1 MGSVDRG
8 IAELEETNFK
18 QVARPSAMASS
29 DKIWHYE
36 QVKIKDSEY
45 AKKCGIGGDCY
56 FYVSKG
62 QIKISQLDNKT
73 SLDLAISRI
82 RTWGAS
88 STTFFLELGSR
99 SPAGEGRL
107 EMTHKNPNDLRLMVR
122 ETTSTRRQPGASS
135 GGASKAP
142 RRTDYA
148 VEEQYYDSEIPGPGP
163 RGGVADE
170 NDYNDGPRRAGDRSN
185 YITEEAPEE
194 NYEDQYDY
202 GEV

>member
-1 MGSVDRG
+1 MGVVTLIAQIEDVIYLSKGGKYSV
-8 IAELEETNFK
+8 
-18 QVARPSAMASS
+18 MASS
-29 DKIWHYE
+29 DKVWHYE

-122 ETTSTRRQPGASS
+122 ETTSTRRQPGAGGGS
-135 GGASKAP
+135 GGGSSRPP
-142 RRTDYA
+142 RQPMDA
-148 VEEQYYDSEIPGPGP
+148 VEEQYYDSEISRAGSP
-163 RGGVADE
+163 RG
-170 NDYNDGPRRAGDRSN
+170 RW
-185 YITEEAPEE
+185 
-194 NYEDQYDY
+194 
-202 GEV
+202 

>member
-8 IAELEETNFK
+8 IAEFEETNFK
-18 QVARPSAMASS
+18 QVAQPSAMASS
-29 DKIWHYE
+29 DKGWHYE
-36 QVKIKDSEY
+36 HVKIKDSEY

-122 ETTSTRRQPGASS
+122 ETTSTRRQPGAGGGS
-135 GGASKAP
+135 GGGSSRPP
-142 RRTDYA
+142 RQPMDA

-163 RGGVADE
+163 RGGGGEE
-170 NDYNDGPRRAGDRSN
+170 NDYNDNPGRGVRAN
-185 YITEEAPEE
+185 YITDEAPEE
-194 NYEDQYDY
+194 AYEDQYD
-202 GEV
+202 